1 LNIVY
6 SVDDVSKIIK
16 KNLNNVVYV
25 YSYKE
30 LENKKV
36 FEIEYCEGGV

>member
-1 LNIVY
+1 
-6 SVDDVSKIIK
+6 
-16 KNLNNVVYV
+16 LNNVVYV

-36 FEIEYCEGGV
+36 FEIEYCEGGVWMLLNFLINIRICEII